1 MSKKKLKLTDPRPS
15 YKPFNYQWCYETWMD
30 HERMHWGHWEAPLLE
45 DVKDWNTKL
54 TQSEQNFLTHIFRF
68 FTQGDISVANAYVMN
83 YLPVF
88 PQPEVRMMLLSFAA
102 REATHIAAY
111 SNLVETLGMPDTIY
125 NQFLEYDAMREKYE
139 YVENFIGTDTES
151 IAQQLAVFSAFTE
164 GMQLFSS
171 FIMLLNFPRHGTM
184 VGMGS
189 NISWSI
195 LDEKVHADSMIK
207 LFRVFIEENRHIWK
221 DSLKSQLYTIAERMV
236 DLEDKFIDLAFEM
249 GEMKD
254 LTAADVKLYIR
265 YIADRRLIAL
275 GLKGIFKIKKN
286 PLPWVEQM
294 IDSVTHGNFFEQKVF
309 EYSKGATEGDWDDVW
324 GQYSGDDAPMFGSAD
339 RYVGIP
345 EFTVYSKPGCPQCD
359 QAKALLTNKDKQFI
373 TKMLD
378 VDFTRDDFSEKFP
391 SARSFPQIV
400 CPDGTP
406 IGGLPD
412 LHKYLTNLVVN

>member
-1 MSKKKLKLTDPRPS
+1 MNKTNTDIINMLQAIAGSLPPIPKSAVQVTKELQSTEVFCLSVPGTAFQIR
-15 YKPFNYQWCYETWMD
+15 
-30 HERMHWGHWEAPLLE
+30 HA
-45 DVKDWNTKL
+45 NTL
-54 TQSEQNFLTHIFRF
+54 S
-68 FTQGDISVANAYVMN
+68 ISGNCH
-83 YLPVF
+83 
-88 PQPEVRMMLLSFAA
+88 
-102 REATHIAAY
+102 T
-111 SNLVETLGMPDTIY
+111 
-125 NQFLEYDAMREKYE
+125 DA
-139 YVENFIGTDTES
+139 
-151 IAQQLAVFSAFTE
+151 
-164 GMQLFSS
+164 
-171 FIMLLNFPRHGTM
+171 
-184 VGMGS
+184 
-189 NISWSI
+189 
-195 LDEKVHADSMIK
+195 MIK